1 MSRATT
7 STDQA
12 RAGPTATPAVIPL
25 GDLRLTLL
33 DGGGL
38 WLDGG
43 AMFGIIPK
51 PMWSKLVEV
60 DEANRI
66 PLATTCALVE
76 TSGRR
81 ILIETGVGAASKFEE
96 KERGFFRLS
105 PFGLMGSLAAAQ
117 IDPATIDTVILTHLH
132 FDHAGGGTMA
142 DGRGGFAPAFP
153 NAKYIAQRGE
163 WDDAVTNHAVM
174 TGTYRKENLAPLESA
189 GVLSLVAG
197 EAEIAPGVSVR
208 PMPGHTRHQ
217 QGVILRGGDETIVL
231 PADLMP
237 TSAHVGLRFNMAYD
251 LLPHENMLAKGRLL
265 DEAARG
271 GWRLLL
277 GQDPHHA
284 LWQVEGD
291 AKGRYRL
298 DPWRG

>member
-1 MSRATT
+1 MTGVPT
-7 STDQA
+7 STHQA
-12 RAGPTATPAVIPL
+12 RTGPTATPPVLHL

-76 TSGRR
+76 TGGRR

-105 PFGLMGSLAAAQ
+105 PFGLMESLAAAQ
-117 IDPATIDTVILTHLH
+117 IDPATIDIVILTHLH
-132 FDHAGGGTMA
+132 FDHAGGGTVS
-142 DGRGGFAPAFP
+142 DERGGYVPLFP
-153 NAKYIAQRGE
+153 RAKYVIQRGE
-163 WDDAVTNHAVM
+163 WVDAVQNHAVM
-174 TGTYRKENLAPLESA
+174 TGTYRRENLAPLESA
-189 GVLSLVAG
+189 GVLSLIAG
-197 EAEIAPGVSVR
+197 EAEITPGVTVR

-217 QGVILRGGDETIVL
+217 QGVVLRGGGETIVL

-265 DEAARG
+265 EEAVCG
-271 GWRLLL
+271 GCRLLL

-284 LWQVEGD
+284 FWGVERD
-291 AKGRYRL
+291 EKGRYQLKR
-298 DPWRG
+298 WWA